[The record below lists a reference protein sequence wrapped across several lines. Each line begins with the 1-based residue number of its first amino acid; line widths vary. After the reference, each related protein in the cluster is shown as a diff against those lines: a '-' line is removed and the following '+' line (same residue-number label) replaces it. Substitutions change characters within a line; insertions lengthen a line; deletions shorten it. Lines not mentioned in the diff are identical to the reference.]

1 MKGRMKGNAVYRSL
15 RILTKKELAKLMS
28 ISAIQISFGFLDLV
42 GVALIG
48 VLGALSVSGVQSKNP
63 TGRVFEVLSFF
74 QIEKLTF
81 QNQVAILGFLAVGVL
96 ILKTFLSIIFTRR
109 ILHFL
114 SQRSSAITS
123 RLLYKFFNQ
132 KLTEIQTLSSQENLY
147 SMTVGV
153 QSVTVGLIGSSVVLI
168 SDFSMLLILLIGL
181 FVVDVYLALSTVALF
196 STIALLLY
204 IFMQKKAN
212 FLGTKSSELTIE
224 SNAGILELI
233 ESFREISI
241 RNRTEF
247 YTRKISKVR
256 QDLAYVNAE
265 MMFMPNVSKY
275 VIETALVVGAIVIGG
290 VQFAT
295 QDATNAIAAL
305 SVFFAAG
312 SRIAPGVL
320 RIQQGLIQ
328 IKSSVGIA
336 EPTLVLIEKLA
347 PLSPLTAV
355 SDNPNIDH
363 LGFSGDLKIIGASL
377 TYPNREFEALCEIDL
392 VVKEGTTLAVVG
404 PSGAGKTSLVDLM
417 LGLIS
422 PSKGE
427 IQISGLK
434 PTQAITKW
442 PGAIAYVPQNIAILN
457 SSVRENISLGYP
469 AGYVSEDQIVEALR
483 FAHLEELLENLEDG
497 LDSRVGDKGLKISGG
512 QRQRL
517 GIARAVFTNP
527 RFLVLDEATSALDA
541 QTEAAIADSINH
553 MKGKVTLIIVAHRL
567 STVQNADLVIYM
579 DKGKI
584 VARGSFTEVRNLVPN
599 FDSQAKLMG
608 L

>member
-1 MKGRMKGNAVYRSL
+1 MKGNAVYRSL